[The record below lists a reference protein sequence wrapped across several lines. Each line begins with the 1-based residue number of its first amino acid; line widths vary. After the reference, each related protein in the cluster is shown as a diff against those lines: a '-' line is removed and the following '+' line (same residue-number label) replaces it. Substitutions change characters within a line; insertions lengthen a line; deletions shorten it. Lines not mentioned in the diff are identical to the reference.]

1 MSLGAGTYKAGGAAQ
16 CPSAR
21 KEISMAMLQA
31 IPTRHPHT
39 KPLSKILT
47 DQYLQTYNVA
57 LT

>member
-1 MSLGAGTYKAGGAAQ
+1 MSLGAGTYKVGEAGQ
-16 CPSAR
+16 CPSTS

-31 IPTRHPHT
+31 IPTRHRHT